1 MKAEGGVEARA
12 EDESRGVRTG
22 YSKEGGRRDELGEVS
37 GLDPEAL
44 IGFWGALLCS
54 AKRLR
59 GGGPCSV
66 CQGSLEE
73 VVLEG
78 KSLFCF
84 PSRDWSVMFRFLL

>member
-1 MKAEGGVEARA
+1 MKAGGGVEARA
-12 EDESRGVRTG
+12 HIEDESRGVRTG

-59 GGGPCSV
+59 GGT
-66 CQGSLEE
+66 
-73 VVLEG
+73 
-78 KSLFCF
+78 LFCV
-84 PSRDWSVMFRFLL
+84 SGELRGSCA